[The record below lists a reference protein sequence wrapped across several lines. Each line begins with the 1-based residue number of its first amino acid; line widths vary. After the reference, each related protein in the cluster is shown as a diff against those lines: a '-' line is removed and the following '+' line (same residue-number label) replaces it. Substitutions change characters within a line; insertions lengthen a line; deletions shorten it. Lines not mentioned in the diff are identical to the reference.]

1 MAAAAVLKD
10 LIVFDFTRVLG
21 GPYATMILR
30 DLGARVVKF
39 EPRAGDPA
47 RDGGPYRNGDSAY
60 FHPINRGKESV
71 VVDLRD
77 AGQVARIK
85 RLLPQADCLVDAFR
99 PGVMDAIGLGPEAA
113 LEVNPRLVYAS
124 LSGFG
129 ADGPYASRPAFD
141 VVIQAMGGVMSVTG
155 HAGDP
160 PTRVGVSQA
169 DIFSGVFTSLAILAA
184 LVRRAETGAGG
195 HIDLS
200 MLEAQ
205 MALATHAFGIRSATG
220 DDPAQIGNRHP
231 AAAPFD
237 LYPTSDGYVAIA
249 VTRDEDFVRFCGAM
263 ELDLA
268 DDPRFRL
275 EADRLANI
283 AQLTETVT
291 AALSRLTTEEAVE
304 KLLEHS
310 IACGPVLSIGE
321 LLADPHV
328 QARGAL
334 HQVTPWG
341 GGSLAVP
348 GLPFKVDGRRPGIAE
363 RAPELGSLPLEQL
376 EEELTG

>member
-1 MAAAAVLKD
+1 MATPLQD
-10 LIVFDFTRVLG
+10 LIVFDFSRVLG

-30 DLGARVVKF
+30 DLGARVIKF
-39 EPRAGDPA
+39 EPPAGDPA
-47 RDGGPYRNGDSAY
+47 RDSGPWREGDSAY

-77 AGQVARIK
+77 AGQVERIG
-85 RLLPQADCLVDAFR
+85 RLLPKVDCLVDAFR
-99 PGVMDAIGLGPEAA
+99 PGVMDAIGLGPERA
-113 LEVNPRLVYAS
+113 LEINPRLVYAS
-124 LSGFG
+124 LTGFG

-155 HAGDP
+155 HPGDA

-169 DIFSGVFTSLAILAA
+169 DISSGVFTALAVLSA
-184 LVRRAETGAGG
+184 LVRRSATGAGG

-205 MALATHAFGIRSATG
+205 MALAIHAFGIRGATG
-220 DDPAQIGNRHP
+220 EDPAQIGNRHP

-237 LYPTSDGYVAIA
+237 LYPTKDGHIAIA
-249 VTRDEDFVRFCGAM
+249 VTHDDAFVRLCEAL

-268 DDPRFRL
+268 DDPRFKL
-275 EADRLANI
+275 EADRLANVVE
-283 AQLTETVT
+283 LTEAVT
-291 AALSRLTTEEAVE
+291 AATSRLETDAAVE
-304 KLLEHS
+304 RLLAHS
-310 IACGPVLSIGE
+310 IACGPMLGIGE
-321 LLADPHV
+321 LLTDPHV

-334 HQVTPWG
+334 HEISPWG

-348 GLPFKVDGRRPGIAE
+348 GLPFKVDGTRPGTAE
-363 RAPELGSLPLEQL
+363 RGPELGSLPLEKL
-376 EEELTG
+376 EKELLS